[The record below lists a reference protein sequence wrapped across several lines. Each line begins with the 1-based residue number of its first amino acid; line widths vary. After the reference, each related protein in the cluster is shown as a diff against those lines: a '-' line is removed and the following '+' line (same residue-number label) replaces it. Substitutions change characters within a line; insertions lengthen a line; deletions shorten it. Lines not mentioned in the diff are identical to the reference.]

1 MISNHAVKKKHSL
14 IKQSMA
20 ATGGGKQNTEE
31 LTYEEE
37 QILNIMCST
46 SIHGHPD
53 IEESCINLLEDSE
66 VRSNKKEF
74 DFSYYLYLVIK

>member
-1 MISNHAVKKKHSL
+1 L
-14 IKQSMA
+14 IKQSLA

-37 QILNIMCST
+37 QILNTMCST

-53 IEESCINLLEDSE
+53 IEESCINLLADSE
-66 VRSNKKEF
+66 VRFNQKEF
-74 DFSYYLYLVIK
+74 DIFLIIYIQ